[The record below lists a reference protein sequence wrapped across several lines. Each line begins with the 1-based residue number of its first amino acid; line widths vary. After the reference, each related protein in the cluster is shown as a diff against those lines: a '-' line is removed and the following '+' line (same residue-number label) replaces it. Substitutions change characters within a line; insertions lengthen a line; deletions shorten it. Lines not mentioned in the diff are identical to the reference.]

1 MKPTLSKN
9 RASLDGIEAFLLVAE
24 RRSFTAAAA
33 ELGVSPSAISQTI
46 RALEERTGA
55 PLLMRTTRSVGLTE
69 AGERFRDHARP
80 AFDGIYEAF
89 DAARNL
95 AARPAGR
102 LRINLMRAVI
112 HAMFQPILAGFCA
125 TYPDI
130 ELEIFAE
137 DGLIDLMHD
146 GFDAGIRIGE
156 QLAADMVAVRLTD
169 PFRFVVAAT
178 PAYFE
183 RYGRP
188 TEPADLVHH
197 NCLRFRLKNG
207 AMMHWTFNDGGH
219 PFDVPVTGSIIVNDS
234 TAQMVAIRSGAVI
247 GKVAEPTIRTEV
259 DAGTLEIVLANYATG
274 TDGLFLYY
282 PDRRQVMPKLRAFI
296 DYIKAHLPER
306 FPYSGDAPLLK

>member
-1 MKPTLSKN
+1 MKQNLSKL
-9 RASLDGIEAFLLVAE
+9 RASLDGVEAFLLVAE

-46 RALEERTGA
+46 RTLEERVGA

-80 AFDGIYEAF
+80 AFDGIHEAF

-95 AARPAGR
+95 GERPTGR
-102 LRINLMRAVI
+102 LRINLMRGVI
-112 HAMFQPILAGFCA
+112 QPMFEPILAGFCEA
-125 TYPDI
+125 YPDI

-137 DGLIDLMHD
+137 DGLADLTAD
-146 GFDAGIRIGE
+146 GFDAGIRVGE
-156 QLAADMVAVRLTD
+156 LLAADMVAVRLTQ
-169 PFRFVVAAT
+169 PFKFVVAAT
-178 PAYFE
+178 PAYFD

-188 TEPADLVHH
+188 ERVGDLAHH
-197 NCLRFRLKNG
+197 NCLRFRLKHG
-207 AMMHWTFNDGGH
+207 GMMNWTFVDGNRT
-219 PFDVPVTGSIIVNDS
+219 FDVPVTGSIIVNDS
-234 TAQMVAIRSGAVI
+234 TAQMVAIRSGAVV

-259 DAGTLEIVLANYATG
+259 DSGELEVVLSEYASG

-296 DYIKAHLPER
+296 DYIKAHLPAR
-306 FPYSGDAPLLK
+306 FHFSHDQSLL